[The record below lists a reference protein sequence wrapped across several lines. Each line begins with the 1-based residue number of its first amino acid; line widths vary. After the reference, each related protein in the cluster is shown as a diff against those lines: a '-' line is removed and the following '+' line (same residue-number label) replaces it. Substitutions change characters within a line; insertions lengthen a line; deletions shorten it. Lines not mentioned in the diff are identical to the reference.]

1 MDRLAYVAMTG
12 ARQTEIAQTV
22 NNNNLANASTTGFR
36 ADLHAFASSPV
47 DGPGRPTRVNAVGE
61 TFATDFTQGATLATG
76 RDLDVAIQGDG
87 FFAVQTQDGSEA
99 YTRAGDFRVNS
110 VGQLLTAAGD
120 QVMGEGGPVAI
131 PPSTTV
137 TIATDGTISVRPLGQ
152 ASNALAT
159 VDRLKLVKPVLS
171 EIEKSTDG
179 LIRRKDGLVEP
190 SDANVLLTPGALE
203 TSNVN
208 VAESLVSMITLARHY
223 EMQVKAIKTAEE
235 NADSASQL
243 LKMR

>member
-22 NNNNLANASTTGFR
+22 NSNNLANASTTGFR
-36 ADLHAFASSPV
+36 ADLHAFASLPV
-47 DGPGRPTRVNAVGE
+47 EGPGRPTRVNAVGE
-61 TFATDFTQGATLATG
+61 TFATDFGQGATLATG

-87 FFAVQTQDGSEA
+87 FFAVQTQDGGEA

-120 QVMGEGGPVAI
+120 PVMGEGGPVAI

-137 TIATDGTISVRPLGQ
+137 TIATDGTVTVRPLGQ
-152 ASNALAT
+152 ADNALAI
-159 VDRLKLVKPVLS
+159 VDRLKLVKPAID
-171 EIEKSTDG
+171 EIEKSPDG

-190 SDANVLLTPGALE
+190 SDATVLLTPGALE
-203 TSNVN
+203 SSNVN